1 MVLELYRSYF
11 PGTRDLLM
19 ALGVADDAF
28 RAADYD
34 VTGLLTRVRSDD
46 EFTRRFRFEA
56 LRETLA
62 LTYPS
67 YILALAMG
75 TGKTVLIGA
84 IFATEFA
91 MSMEYPDGGFVQ
103 NALVFAPGK
112 TIIESLRELAGISY
126 GRILPPRFFKSFAAS
141 VKITFTKD
149 GEREIPVARRSLYN
163 VIVTNTEKIRIQ
175 KPTIRARNITQ
186 LQLQEREAQE
196 TEIANLRLQ
205 AIASLPHLAVFSDE
219 AHHTYGQA
227 MDTEL
232 KKVRK
237 TVDYLAQ
244 KTNVVC
250 VVNTTGTPYYQRQP
264 LRDVVFWYGLAQGIH
279 DGILKEVAGNIR
291 GFSFGGN
298 VSDYLAYVVTD
309 FFKDYGGVTLPDGT
323 PAKLAIYFP
332 QTDDVATLRPVV
344 EKALADVGLSPA
356 VIIEHHTGHDQ
367 KADFDR
373 FKFKDSPHRIA
384 LLVDRGVEGWDV
396 PALFSCAL
404 ARRLTSSN
412 NFVLQAASRCLRQ
425 VPGNRHY
432 ARIYL
437 SLDNQAILDRQ
448 LQETYGETITDLNQA
463 RTQTRPVTIVVR
475 KLNLPPLNVRQVIR
489 TVEPREAPSGGIHLH
504 VPDDVTTD
512 PLLQVTF
519 TIAQQAFTRSVLSQ
533 MEDALEITTL
543 PKTVDLY
550 MAAVEMAATCRLP
563 VWQVYDELSRL
574 YSTLGQIPTAH
585 LPALAGQIEEQTRGY
600 EVREETVERALA
612 LVKLPGFDHS
622 TDASG
627 ADIYTAEISYPV
639 DRESL
644 LISWQQYQNTNPHD
658 FGFHYSPYDFDSAP
672 ERSFFGQLLAQLNL
686 HPDQVEDIYFT
697 GALTS
702 LEKTDF
708 YVDYRGED
716 NQWHRYTPDF
726 LIRRKD
732 GRCLI

>member
-1 MVLELYRSYF
+1 MPLYQALAERVATWRQGGHPHDKFGTIAEILAWCANPEGAGFRLRQPQLHALEAYWYLRLVEKTPKILELYRSYF
-11 PGTRDLLM
+11 PRTRDLLK

-28 RAADYD
+28 SAADFD
-34 VTGLLTRVRSDD
+34 LNELLTRVRSDD

-56 LRETLA
+56 LRETLS
-62 LTYPS
+62 LNYPS

-112 TIIESLRELAGISY
+112 TIIESLRELAGIPY
-126 GRILPPRFFKSFAAS
+126 GKILPPRFFKLFAAS
-141 VKITFTKD
+141 VKVTFTKD
-149 GEREIPVARRSLYN
+149 GERQIPVAPKSLYN

-175 KPTIRARNITQ
+175 KPTIRVRNVTQ
-186 LQLQEREAQE
+186 LQLREREAQE

-227 MDTEL
+227 MDTDL

-237 TVDYLAQ
+237 TVDYLAEN
-244 KTNVVC
+244 TNVVC

-309 FFKDYGGVTLPDGT
+309 FFRDYGAVTLPDGT

-332 QTDDVATLRPVV
+332 QTDDVETLRPIV
-344 EKALADVGLSPA
+344 EKALVGIGLSPA
-356 VIIEHHTGHDQ
+356 VIIEHHTGHEQ

-373 FKFKDSPHRIA
+373 FKFKESPHRVA

-425 VPGNRHY
+425 VPGNRQY

-448 LQETYGETITDLNQA
+448 LQETYGETITELNQA

-475 KLNLPPLNVRQVIR
+475 KLNLPPLSIRQVIR
-489 TVEPREAPSGGIHLH
+489 TVAPRKAPSEAIHLC
-504 VPDDVTTD
+504 
-512 PLLQVTF
+512 LL
-519 TIAQQAFTRSVLSQ
+519 
-533 MEDALEITTL
+533 M
-543 PKTVDLY
+543 
-550 MAAVEMAATCRLP
+550 M
-563 VWQVYDELSRL
+563 
-574 YSTLGQIPTAH
+574 
-585 LPALAGQIEEQTRGY
+585 
-600 EVREETVERALA
+600 
-612 LVKLPGFDHS
+612 
-622 TDASG
+622 
-627 ADIYTAEISYPV
+627 
-639 DRESL
+639 
-644 LISWQQYQNTNPHD
+644 
-658 FGFHYSPYDFDSAP
+658 
-672 ERSFFGQLLAQLNL
+672 
-686 HPDQVEDIYFT
+686 
-697 GALTS
+697 
-702 LEKTDF
+702 
-708 YVDYRGED
+708 
-716 NQWHRYTPDF
+716 
-726 LIRRKD
+726 
-732 GRCLI
+732 